1 LISELPNLSIIIYIV
16 VNPYSRLNDHAHLV

>member
-1 LISELPNLSIIIYIV
+1 LPNLSIIIYIV